1 MVARSVTLTSPG
13 QPGLS
18 FARTCMTSQCITSWG
33 LSSNGITSLCP
44 TSWHT
49 PSTRRDLPFGQVCP
63 LVYIYKEGVS
73 RTVVRE
79 LLPRATAQG
88 HQTFPDYGRHA
99 RSRSKGGD
107 VREEA
112 PAEERA
118 AKNLQT
124 NARHLG
130 FTEKL
135 YGFPRTLLCC
145 QYKRRTPTVVREL
158 LPRTSTKRAQTFP
171 TVARCTSHH
180 YKMVDVLK

>member
-1 MVARSVTLTSPG
+1 
-13 QPGLS
+13 
-18 FARTCMTSQCITSWG
+18 MTSQYTTSWG

-49 PSTRRDLPFGQVCP
+49 SSTRRDLPEGQVCL
-63 LVYIYKEGVS
+63 LVIYIEEGVS

-79 LLPRATAQG
+79 LLPRATTHR
-88 HQTFPDYGRHA
+88 HQTFPDYGRHTP
-99 RSRSKGGD
+99 SRSKGGD

-112 PAEERA
+112 PAEECV

-124 NARHLG
+124 TVCHLG
-130 FTEKL
+130 FMEKI

-158 LPRTSTKRAQTFP
+158 LPRTSTKRAQMFP
-171 TVARCTSHH
+171 AVARCTSHQ
-180 YKMVDVLK
+180 YKVVDVLK